1 MFGIGVQELA
11 IILVVAL
18 LVFGPKRL
26 PELARMLGKGMA
38 EFRRASSDLRASFDL
53 DASNHPRPAPAPR
66 PVPRPRDDPP
76 TDPRELHAPEGV
88 PAQSISPEPPPAAAS
103 EAAGSAS
110 SEPSSSAAGSRSEPE
125 PARETRS
132 D

>member
-26 PELARMLGKGMA
+26 PELARMLGRGMA

-53 DASNHPRPAPAPR
+53 DASNQPRPAPAPR
-66 PVPRPRDDPP
+66 PIPRPRDDPP
-76 TDPRELHAPEGV
+76 TDPRELRTPEGV
-88 PAQSISPEPPPAAAS
+88 PAQSISPEPPPTAAS
-103 EAAGSAS
+103 EATGSAV
-110 SEPSSSAAGSRSEPE
+110 SEPSSVAADARSEPE
-125 PARETRS
+125 SARETRS